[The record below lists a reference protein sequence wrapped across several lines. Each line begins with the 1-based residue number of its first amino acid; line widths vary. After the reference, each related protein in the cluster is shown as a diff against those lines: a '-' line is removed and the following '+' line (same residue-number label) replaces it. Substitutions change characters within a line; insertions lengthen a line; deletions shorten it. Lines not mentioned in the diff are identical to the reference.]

1 MSPFCFKKPH
11 PFGYQ
16 GIDHFCCI
24 KVNWVIYSNS
34 EIIQKTSLFNFYRK
48 DLQNMKKY
56 SLGKTGITVT
66 EMCFG
71 TLPIGPLQANISV
84 EKGARLIRTALE
96 KGINFIDTAE
106 AYKTYPH
113 IRKALEGY
121 NDEVIIATKS
131 SAKTYKKMEQS
142 IKDALESLG
151 RSYIDIFLLHAARVT
166 PSVFEERVGALKCL
180 QDYKAKGVI
189 RAIGISTHAVG
200 IVRRAAEVK
209 EIDIIF
215 PIINKLGMGIIGGS
229 VDDMVEA
236 ISKAHKVGKSLYA
249 MKALA
254 GGHLIDQ
261 LEESF
266 NFVRNI
272 KGISSV
278 AVGMVNQEELEL
290 NLKIF
295 NDEEIPQELLTQKV
309 KPNKRLFILSL
320 CKGCGTCVK
329 VCPNYALSLENGKAV
344 VDHKLCILCGYCNPV
359 CPEFAIRLI

>member
-1 MSPFCFKKPH
+1 
-11 PFGYQ
+11 
-16 GIDHFCCI
+16 
-24 KVNWVIYSNS
+24 
-34 EIIQKTSLFNFYRK
+34 
-48 DLQNMKKY
+48 MKKY
-56 SLGKTGITVT
+56 SLGKTGIKVT

-71 TLPIGPLQANISV
+71 ALPIGPLQANISV
-84 EKGARLIRTALE
+84 EEGAKLIRAALE

-113 IRKALEGY
+113 IREALEGY
-121 NDEVIIATKS
+121 KKEVIIATKS
-131 SAKTYKKMEQS
+131 SAETYKKMEQS
-142 IKDALESLG
+142 IKDALESMG

-166 PSVFEERVGALKCL
+166 PSVFEERVGAFQCL
-180 QDYKAKGVI
+180 QDYKAKGTI

-200 IVRRAAEVK
+200 IVKRAAEIK

-215 PIINKLGMGIIGGS
+215 PIINKLGMGILGGS
-229 VDDMVEA
+229 ADDMVKA
-236 ISKAHKVGKSLYA
+236 ISEAYKAGKGLYA

-272 KGISSV
+272 KGISSI

-295 NDEEIPQELLTQKV
+295 NNEEIPQELLTQKI
-309 KPNKRLFILSL
+309 KPRKRLFILRF

-329 VCPNYALSLENGKAV
+329 ACPNNALSLKNGKAV

>member
-1 MSPFCFKKPH
+1 
-11 PFGYQ
+11 
-16 GIDHFCCI
+16 
-24 KVNWVIYSNS
+24 
-34 EIIQKTSLFNFYRK
+34 
-48 DLQNMKKY
+48 MKKY
-56 SLGKTGITVT
+56 YLGKTGIKVT
-66 EMCFG
+66 EMSFG
-71 TLPIGPLQANISV
+71 ALPIGPLQANISV
-84 EKGARLIRTALE
+84 EKGAKLIRASLE

-113 IRKALEGY
+113 IRRALKGY

-131 SAKTYKKMEQS
+131 SAETYKKMEQS
-142 IKDALESLG
+142 IKNALESLR

-166 PSVFEERVGALKCL
+166 PSVFEERAGALKCL
-180 QDYKAKGVI
+180 KDYKAKGII

-200 IVRRAAEVK
+200 IVRRAAEIK

-229 VDDMVEA
+229 VDDTVKA
-236 ISKAHKVGKSLYA
+236 ISEAHKAGKGLYA

-272 KGISSV
+272 EGISSV
-278 AVGMVNQEELEL
+278 AVGMVGPEELKL

-295 NDEEIPQELLTQKV
+295 DNEEIPKELLTQKN
-309 KPNKRLFILSL
+309 KPGKRLFILSF

-329 VCPNYALSLENGKAV
+329 ICPNNALSLENGKAV

>member
-1 MSPFCFKKPH
+1 
-11 PFGYQ
+11 
-16 GIDHFCCI
+16 
-24 KVNWVIYSNS
+24 
-34 EIIQKTSLFNFYRK
+34 
-48 DLQNMKKY
+48 MKKY
-56 SLGKTGITVT
+56 SLGKTEIKVT
-66 EMCFG
+66 ELCFG
-71 TLPIGPLQANISV
+71 ALPIGPLQSNISV
-84 EKGARLIRTALE
+84 EKGAKLIRAAL
-96 KGINFIDTAE
+96 KRGINFIDTAE

-121 NDEVIIATKS
+121 DDEVIIATKS
-131 SAKTYKKMEQS
+131 SAETYKKMEQS
-142 IKDALESLG
+142 IKDALESLN
-151 RSYIDIFLLHAARVT
+151 RTYIDIFLLHAARVT
-166 PSVFEERVGALKCL
+166 PSVFEERAGALKCL
-180 QDYKAKGVI
+180 NDYKAKGVI
-189 RAIGISTHAVG
+189 RAIGISTHVME
-200 IVRRAAEVK
+200 IVSRAAEVK

-215 PIINKLGMGIIGGS
+215 PIINKLGMGIIDGS
-229 VDDMVEA
+229 VDDMVKA
-236 ISKAHKVGKSLYA
+236 ISGAHRVGKGLYA

-278 AVGMVNQEELEL
+278 AVGILKQEELEV

-295 NDEEIPQELLTQKV
+295 NDEEIPQELLIQKI
-309 KPNKRLFILSL
+309 KPGKRLLILSF

>member
-1 MSPFCFKKPH
+1 
-11 PFGYQ
+11 
-16 GIDHFCCI
+16 
-24 KVNWVIYSNS
+24 
-34 EIIQKTSLFNFYRK
+34 
-48 DLQNMKKY
+48 MKKY
-56 SLGKTGITVT
+56 SLGKTGIKVT

-71 TLPIGPLQANISV
+71 ALPIGPLQANISV
-84 EKGARLIRTALE
+84 EKGAKLIRAALE

-121 NDEVIIATKS
+121 NKEVIITTKS

-142 IKDALESLG
+142 IKDALESLN
-151 RSYIDIFLLHAARVT
+151 RTYIDIFLLHAARVT
-166 PSVFEERVGALKCL
+166 PSVFEERAGAFQCL
-180 QDYKAKGVI
+180 QDYKARGVI

-200 IVRRAAEVK
+200 IVRRAAEIK

-215 PIINKLGMGIIGGS
+215 PIINKIGMGIIDGS
-229 VDDMVEA
+229 VDDMVKA
-236 ISKAHKVGKSLYA
+236 ISEAQKAGKGLYA

-254 GGHLIDQ
+254 GGHLIGQ

-266 NFVRNI
+266 NFVRDI
-272 KGISSV
+272 KGISSI
-278 AVGMVNQEELEL
+278 AVGMVNQEELVL

-295 NDEEIPQELLTQKV
+295 NDEDISQELLTQKI
-309 KPNKRLFILSL
+309 KPTKKLFISSF

-329 VCPNYALSLENGKAV
+329 ACPNNALSLENGKAV

>member
-1 MSPFCFKKPH
+1 
-11 PFGYQ
+11 
-16 GIDHFCCI
+16 
-24 KVNWVIYSNS
+24 
-34 EIIQKTSLFNFYRK
+34 
-48 DLQNMKKY
+48 MKKY

-71 TLPIGPLQANISV
+71 ALPIGPLQANISV
-84 EKGARLIRTALE
+84 EEGAKLIHAALE

-142 IKDALESLG
+142 IKNALASLN
-151 RSYIDIFLLHAARVT
+151 RTYIDIFHLHAARVT

-189 RAIGISTHAVG
+189 RAIGISTHVME
-200 IVRRAAEVK
+200 IVRRAAEIK

-215 PIINKLGMGIIGGS
+215 PIINKLGIGIVGGS
-229 VDDMVEA
+229 IEDMIKA
-236 ISKAHKVGKSLYA
+236 ISDAHKAGKGLYA
-249 MKALA
+249 MKALG

-261 LEESF
+261 LEEAF
-266 NFVRNI
+266 NFVRKI
-272 KGISSV
+272 QGISSI

-329 VCPNYALSLENGKAV
+329 ICPNNALSLKNGKAV

-359 CPEFAIRLI
+359 CPEFAIRII